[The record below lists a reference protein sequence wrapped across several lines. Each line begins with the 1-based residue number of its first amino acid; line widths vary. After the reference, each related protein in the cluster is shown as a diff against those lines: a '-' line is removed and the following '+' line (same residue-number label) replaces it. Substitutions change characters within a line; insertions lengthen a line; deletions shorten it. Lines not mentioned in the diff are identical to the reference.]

1 MKGKFVYYAIIVLG
15 VGAISYMYYLSD
27 LGGKKTFSD
36 DLDEAIKSNNFKIE
50 K

>member
-1 MKGKFVYYAIIVLG
+1 MKCKLIYYVIIVLG

-27 LGGKKTFSD
+27 LGGKKTFSE
-36 DLDEAIKSNNFKIE
+36 DLDEAIKTNEIKLG

>member
-1 MKGKFVYYAIIVLG
+1 MKGKLIYYGIIVLG

-27 LGGKKTFSD
+27 LGGKKTFSE
-36 DLDEAIKSNNFKIE
+36 DLDEAIKTNEIKLG

>member
-1 MKGKFVYYAIIVLG
+1 MKGKLIYYGIIVLG

-27 LGGKKTFSD
+27 LGGKNTFSE
-36 DLDEAIKSNNFKIE
+36 DLDEAIKTNEIKLG

>member
-1 MKGKFVYYAIIVLG
+1 MKGKLIYYGIIVLG

-27 LGGKKTFSD
+27 LGGKKTFSE
-36 DLDEAIKSNNFKIE
+36 DLDEAIKSNEIKLG